1 MENSLSVRPI
11 GLSQRL
17 LSSITSVDKFQMLI
31 NTNVCYWICRHWRK
45 RQNTYLF
52 PISTKYCDVWCIIV
66 LLYFS
71 FQCLGKITYEIG
83 KKIVIKLVEK
93 SAKFRSMC
101 ENLIVTFFICHSVLN
116 AKTRFPERNFQ
127 ISKENFHKENS
138 AQKSKSLF
146 FISFSAV
153 RRLIVL
159 QSTLLLSFIII
170 LIIVI

>member
-93 SAKFRSMC
+93 SAKFWSMC
-101 ENLIVTFFICHSVLN
+101 GNLIVTFFICHSVLN
-116 AKTRFPERNFQ
+116 AKTRFRSETFKFQ
-127 ISKENFHKENS
+127 KKTSTKIILPKNPSHY
-138 AQKSKSLF
+138 SLF
-146 FISFSAV
+146 PFPRSGA
-153 RRLIVL
+153 
-159 QSTLLLSFIII
+159 LLFCSLHCYYHS
-170 LIIVI
+170 

>member
-1 MENSLSVRPI
+1 M
-11 GLSQRL
+11 RL
-17 LSSITSVDKFQMLI
+17 V
-31 NTNVCYWICRHWRK
+31 
-45 RQNTYLF
+45 
-52 PISTKYCDVWCIIV
+52 
-66 LLYFS
+66 
-71 FQCLGKITYEIG
+71 

-93 SAKFRSMC
+93 SAKFWSMC

-127 ISKENFHKENS
+127 ISKENS

>member
-1 MENSLSVRPI
+1 MS
-11 GLSQRL
+11 G
-17 LSSITSVDKFQMLI
+17 
-31 NTNVCYWICRHWRK
+31 
-45 RQNTYLF
+45 
-52 PISTKYCDVWCIIV
+52 V
-66 LLYFS
+66 LLFCFIS
-71 FQCLGKITYEIG
+71 VSNVWGRITYEIG

-159 QSTLLLSFIII
+159 QSTLLLSFVII

>member
-1 MENSLSVRPI
+1 MCVIEYVAIDVKGKTL
-11 GLSQRL
+11 
-17 LSSITSVDKFQMLI
+17 T
-31 NTNVCYWICRHWRK
+31 
-45 RQNTYLF
+45 LF

-83 KKIVIKLVEK
+83 KKIIIKLVEK
-93 SAKFRSMC
+93 SAQFWSMC

-127 ISKENFHKENS
+127 ISKENS